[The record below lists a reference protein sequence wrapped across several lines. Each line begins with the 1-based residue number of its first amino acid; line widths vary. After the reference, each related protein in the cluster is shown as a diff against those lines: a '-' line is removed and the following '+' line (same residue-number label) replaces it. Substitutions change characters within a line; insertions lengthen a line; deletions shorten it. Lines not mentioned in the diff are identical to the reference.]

1 MRRNFSMLNSI
12 DTSIFFQNNNFF
24 EKNYKSLGKLDLG
37 KFVTCHPS
45 DVSCVKPISI
55 PILTV
60 GSVQGCVTLTDTLIA
75 A

>member
-1 MRRNFSMLNSI
+1 ML
-12 DTSIFFQNNNFF
+12 
-24 EKNYKSLGKLDLG
+24 EKLDLG

-60 GSVQGCVTLTDTLIA
+60 GSVQGCATSPLTDTLIA